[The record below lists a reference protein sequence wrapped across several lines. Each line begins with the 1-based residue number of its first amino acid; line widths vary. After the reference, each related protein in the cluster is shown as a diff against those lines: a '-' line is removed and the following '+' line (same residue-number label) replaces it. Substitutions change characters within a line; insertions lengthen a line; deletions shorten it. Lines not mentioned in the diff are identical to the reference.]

1 VPLFDPCYRL
11 IVGPPGGTG
20 KELVSGQRGEVS
32 LRITFDIERTT
43 AEKPNRSRI
52 TIYNL
57 SPETRAL
64 MEKPDNKCVLYAG
77 YTESDGPQLMFT
89 GNVTF
94 AFTQRDGPDFATT
107 IELGDGHVPLRDTV
121 ISVGMGKGASAHQI
135 MGNVASQMGVPLNLA
150 DGAPDRSWA
159 HGLSF
164 YGPARVIL
172 GKVASATGLEWS
184 MQNEALQVIER
195 GGTTSRKAIVIGPDS
210 GMIRSPQRRR
220 EGAKQVA
227 QVKDQTPGSN
237 QHIKTVTGERPMYN
251 GWQVDTLLMPT
262 INPGDTVKLE
272 SLAATGFFRVDTVK
286 HMGDSFRGDW
296 RSQFDLL
303 DAKDYAEKVAAQ
315 NAAKAKKQ
323 TAAAK
328 RAAKGAGHH

>member
-1 VPLFDPCYRL
+1 
-11 IVGPPGGTG
+11 
-20 KELVSGQRGEVS
+20 
-32 LRITFDIERTT
+32 
-43 AEKPNRSRI
+43 
-52 TIYNL
+52 
-57 SPETRAL
+57 
-64 MEKPDNKCVLYAG
+64 
-77 YTESDGPQLMFT
+77 
-89 GNVTF
+89 
-94 AFTQRDGPDFATT
+94 
-107 IELGDGHVPLRDTV
+107 
-121 ISVGMGKGASAHQI
+121 MGKGASAHQI